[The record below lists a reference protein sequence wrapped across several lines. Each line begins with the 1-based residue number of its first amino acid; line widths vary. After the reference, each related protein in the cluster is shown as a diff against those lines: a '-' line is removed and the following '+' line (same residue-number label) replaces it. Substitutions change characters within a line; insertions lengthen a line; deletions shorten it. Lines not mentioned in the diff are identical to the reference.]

1 MKENP
6 PKPYD
11 SGSKRLLAISAQALL
26 DLFAPGLRFTG
37 QFSEQFHSDEIEADA
52 MIETFDANNQQEMV
66 HFEFQSGPDTHMEER
81 LLDYSTRA
89 YRRYKCPIRS
99 YVLYLRDCGVPTPPL
114 IHKYADGE
122 PYHWFNYKVV
132 EVAKIPHRTILDQ
145 DRQGLFP
152 LVPLMQGGAR
162 REVIEEIITRY
173 LPADDT
179 ITRERLALTRLFASL
194 ACNQSDKKIQEWI
207 DRRFAM
213 LQDLFQD
220 TYIYKRDVAV
230 GREKAREEERQA
242 LQDLFMSTIQARFP
256 RLNNLA
262 RKQLELIADVTVL
275 RTLAKQVSAAST
287 QKEVKTYLLS
297 WQQSEQHD

>member
-1 MKENP
+1 
-6 PKPYD
+6 
-11 SGSKRLLAISAQALL
+11 
-26 DLFAPGLRFTG
+26 
-37 QFSEQFHSDEIEADA
+37 
-52 MIETFDANNQQEMV
+52 
-66 HFEFQSGPDTHMEER
+66 
-81 LLDYSTRA
+81 
-89 YRRYKCPIRS
+89 
-99 YVLYLRDCGVPTPPL
+99 
-114 IHKYADGE
+114 
-122 PYHWFNYKVV
+122 
-132 EVAKIPHRTILDQ
+132 
-145 DRQGLFP
+145 
-152 LVPLMQGGAR
+152 
-162 REVIEEIITRY
+162 
-173 LPADDT
+173 
-179 ITRERLALTRLFASL
+179 
-194 ACNQSDKKIQEWI
+194 
-207 DRRFAM
+207 M